1 MGIIILYPAFLCTA
15 PCKGNKLLYSTR
27 GAQRVEEDESSLLDF
42 QLLFHSIHRN
52 AVYGIM
58 D

>member
-27 GAQRVEEDESSLLDF
+27 GAQRVGEDESSLLDC
-42 QLLFHSIHRN
+42 QYKDSLQK
-52 AVYGIM
+52 AAPVV
-58 D
+58 